1 LKVCFSCGA
10 RFNQVD
16 WRCGVC
22 GAQAVTSNGFLSF
35 APELA
40 RKYEG
45 FKPDFF
51 PQLARLENQHFW
63 FCARNELIVWA
74 TAKYFPQSET
84 FLEIGCGTG
93 FVLAGLREMFPKL
106 LIAGSEI
113 YVEGLRFAARRV
125 PDAFC
130 FQMDARRIPY
140 ESEFDV
146 IGAFDVIEHIAE
158 DEAVLE
164 QMHQAVRL
172 GGGIILTVPQ
182 HRFLWS
188 KQDEF
193 ACHVRR
199 YSRDELVN
207 KVCRAGFDVTAV
219 TSFVSLLLPL
229 MMASRFLKKARMPKD
244 LAEELRVSK
253 LANRLLEVIMR
264 AERLIIRAGARFPA
278 GGSLLLIARKA
289 RNEAR

>member
-1 LKVCFSCGA
+1 MKVCFGCGA

-16 WRCGVC
+16 WRCDVC
-22 GAQAVTSNGFLSF
+22 GAQVVTSNGILSF

-40 RKYEG
+40 QKYEG
-45 FKPDFF
+45 FKPEFF
-51 PQLARLENQHFW
+51 AQLAQLEKQNFW

-74 TAKYFPQSET
+74 MTKYFPQSET

-93 FVLAGLREMFPKL
+93 FVLAGLREIFPKL
-106 LIAGSEI
+106 SIAGSEI
-113 YVEGLRFAARRV
+113 YAEGLRFAACRV
-125 PDAFC
+125 PDAFF
-130 FQMDARRIPY
+130 FQMDARQIPY

-146 IGAFDVIEHIAE
+146 IGAFDVIEHIDE

-207 KVCRAGFDVTAV
+207 KVRRAGFEVTAV

-229 MMASRFLKKARMPKD
+229 MMASRCLKKSRMPKD
-244 LAEELRVSK
+244 LAEELRLSR
-253 LANRLLEVIMR
+253 LANGLLGVIMGV
-264 AERLIIRAGARFPA
+264 ERRMIQTGARFPA

-289 RNEAR
+289 ENEAL

>member
-1 LKVCFSCGA
+1 MKVCLGCGA

-16 WRCGVC
+16 WRCDVC
-22 GAQAVTSNGFLSF
+22 GAQVATSNGVLSF

-40 RKYEG
+40 QKYEG
-45 FKPDFF
+45 FNPELFA
-51 PQLARLENQHFW
+51 QLAQLEKQNFW

-74 TAKYFPQSET
+74 MTKYFPQSTT

-93 FVLAGLREMFPKL
+93 FVLAGIREICPKL
-106 LIAGSEI
+106 SIAGSEI
-113 YVEGLRFAARRV
+113 YAEGLRFAAYRV
-125 PDAFC
+125 PDAFF

-140 ESEFDV
+140 DSEFDV
-146 IGAFDVIEHIAE
+146 IGAFDVLEHIDE

-199 YSRDELVN
+199 YSRKELVN
-207 KVCRAGFDVTAV
+207 KVSRAGFEVTAA

-229 MMASRFLKKARMPKD
+229 MMASRFLKKNRMPKD
-244 LAEELRVSK
+244 PAEELRLSN
-253 LANRLLEVIMR
+253 LANGLLGVIMGV
-264 AERLIIRAGARFPA
+264 ERQIIQAGARFSA
-278 GGSLLLIARKA
+278 GGSLLLVARKTG
-289 RNEAR
+289 NEAL